1 MDDRRAVAWLH
12 RRAGFGLHP
21 DELDAAAARG
31 PAAELDRLLTPP
43 EPPAGDDWDDARLP
57 LDPKDRDARRY
68 AIDRWLD
75 LMVGSTRPL
84 VDRMAWLWH
93 GHLVSAL
100 DKVRIARLMVDQV
113 RLFRRAGLG
122 PFPDLVSA
130 VAIDPAMLIYLD
142 GRESTGRAPNENFA
156 RELMELFTLGV
167 GQYVEADVRAGA
179 AALTGWRLRP
189 RQGRV
194 RPRPGPPR
202 RRPAALP
209 RRRGGARPGRRRQRP
224 GRPPGAAAL
233 RQRGGGGRTPRPLR
247 PIGGRAPGRRVH
259 GQRAAHRRIGP
270 RRVLEAGLAG
280 RSGPVVLGPV
290 PWLVTAQR
298 VTGAVLEPAAR
309 LVGLRAAGQLPMLP
323 PNVAGWPG
331 GPAWFASATVVSR
344 ANLAAAV
351 AAATEDGQPVLEA
364 AGAGAGLAGRGAG
377 APRSR
382 LRPGHGGCPVPRR
395 VGSRAPRPGPHQPGG
410 RARMSAR

>member
-68 AIDRWLD
+68 AIHRWLD

-113 RLFRRAGLG
+113 RLLRRAGLG
-122 PFPDLVSA
+122 SFPDLLSA

-194 RPRPGPPR
+194 ALDPARHDDAPQRYLGVEGVHDLAGVVSALAAHPALPPFVSGAVAAELLGPSD
-202 RRPAALP
+202 PAAVAPLA
-209 RRRGGARPGRRRQRP
+209 GAFTASGLRID
-224 GRPPGAAAL
+224 AL
-233 RQRGGGGRTPRPLR
+233 
-247 PIGGRAPGRRVH
+247 V
-259 GQRAAHRRIGP
+259 RAA
-270 RRVLEAGLAG
+270 LEAGLAG

-309 LVGLRAAGQLPMLP
+309 LVGLRSAGQLPMLP

-364 AGAGAGLAGRGAG
+364 AGAGAGPLAEVLAL
-377 APRSR
+377 PD
-382 LRPGHGGCPVPRR
+382 PGFGPATAAAL
-395 VGSRAPRPGPHQPGG
+395 SRA
-410 RARMSAR
+410 ASARERLALALTSPEVVLA